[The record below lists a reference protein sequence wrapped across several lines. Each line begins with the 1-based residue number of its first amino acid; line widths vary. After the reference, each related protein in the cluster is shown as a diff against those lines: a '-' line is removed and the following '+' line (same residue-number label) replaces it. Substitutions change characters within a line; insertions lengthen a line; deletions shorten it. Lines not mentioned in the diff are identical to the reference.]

1 MRFLILLL
9 LFSCSTQAPL
19 KYKYSSS
26 KRYLASL
33 TREDIVVAKIEGEVK
48 DQVLFASGMDSTFV
62 IVKLYDADGN
72 ILTDVDP
79 NDLTLS
85 TSEDIEAKPFV
96 MKQGVY
102 KAQILPRVK
111 SKSIQMRVDWQE
123 KVMSREIVL
132 KTTTAPLK
140 NDLAPL
146 NHEYFES
153 KSVDEINVSRGS
165 ATPENK
171 TDGFSFENLGDNKI
185 VDHRRHPDSQ
195 RDFSFDYLEQARQ
208 NLAMQVDDAPNGT
221 VSHGMHSIFMFF
233 PRKNM
238 FLVEQL
244 SGTIDVT
251 LPNGEKMSFQKD
263 SKEIV
268 DGVFT
273 EGPVDVSADRTKR
286 QYADLKYQGKGV
298 VLRVNARGQSPQ
310 LGQFEN
316 VKIDMEYG
324 LKGSAEVLIMNG
336 ATGQKCRRPKA
347 DFWEPID
354 VMPIEFKFPTDEEF
368 DLYLKK
374 NCGFG
379 LPK

>member
-9 LFSCSTQAPL
+9 MFSCAQAPL

-33 TREDIVVAKIEGEVK
+33 TRDDVVVAKIEGEVK
-48 DQVLFASGMDSTFV
+48 DPILFASGMDSTFV

-85 TSEDIEAKPFV
+85 SSEDISAKPFV

-102 KAQILPRVK
+102 KAEILPHVK
-111 SKSIQMRVDWQE
+111 SKPIQMRVDWQE
-123 KVMSREIVL
+123 KILSKEIAL
-132 KTTTAPLK
+132 KTTIAPLK
-140 NDLAPL
+140 NDLTPL

-153 KSVDEINVSRGS
+153 NSVDEISVTRGS
-165 ATPENK
+165 ATPENR
-171 TDGFSFENLGDNKI
+171 TDGFEFENLGDNKI
-185 VDHRRHPDSQ
+185 VDAHKNKNSQ
-195 RDFSFDYLEQARQ
+195 RDFSFEYLEQARQ

-244 SGTIDVT
+244 SGTIDIT
-251 LPNGEKMSFQKD
+251 LPNGEKMVFQKD

-286 QYADLKYQGKGV
+286 QYPDLKYQGKGV

-310 LGQFEN
+310 LGQFETI
-316 VKIDMEYG
+316 KIDMEYG

-354 VMPIEFKFPTDEEF
+354 VMPIEFKFPTDEAF

-379 LPK
+379 LPKL

>member
-1 MRFLILLL
+1 MFG
-9 LFSCSTQAPL
+9 CAQAPL
-19 KYKYSSS
+19 KFKYSSS

-33 TREDIVVAKIEGEVK
+33 TRDDVVVSKIEGEVK

-62 IVKLYDADGN
+62 IVKLFDNDGN

-85 TSEDIEAKPFV
+85 SSEDIEAKPFV

-111 SKSIQMRVDWQE
+111 SKSVQMRVDWQE
-123 KVMSREIVL
+123 KVMSKEIVL

-140 NDLAPL
+140 NELSPL

-153 KSVDEINVSRGS
+153 RSVDEISVTRGS

-171 TDGFSFENLGDNKI
+171 TDGFAFENLGDNKI
-185 VDHRRHPDSQ
+185 VDHRRNPNSQ
-195 RDFSFDYLEQARQ
+195 RDFSFEYLEQARQ

-310 LGQFEN
+310 LGQFETT
-316 VKIDMEYG
+316 KIDLEYG

-379 LPK
+379 LPKL